1 MRRVPEW
8 LPEVLA
14 RHNWRNRAQLAGGAI
29 PAGTDIFKSYEP
41 PPTRMDL
48 IVYESPAII
57 NGLLMTEIT
66 LPRDYGGPNRMDRVE
81 RFFFG
86 YRCGGCREVFLIRD
100 HTRSMEEL
108 DRDIGH
114 ECDPSDIRKAVRNA
128 RDMGCGRNEY
138 IRESFRGKFWHEER
152 DKW

>member
-14 RHNWRNRAQLAGGAI
+14 LHNPYNRHADVRSGAI
-29 PAGTDIFKSYEP
+29 PAGTDIFKFPEP

-48 IVYESPAII
+48 VVYDSPALV

-66 LPRDYGGPNRMDRVE
+66 SDNNWNFPNKDFRVE

-86 YRCGGCREVFLIRD
+86 YRCGGCREVFLIHKNTRRMEDLGRD
-100 HTRSMEEL
+100 LFH
-108 DRDIGH
+108 D
-114 ECDPSDIRKAVRNA
+114 CDPSDIRMAVRNA
-128 RDMGCGRNEY
+128 REMGRERGEY
-138 IRESFRGKFWHEER
+138 IMEGYGGKFWTESR
-152 DKW
+152 P